1 MYTRYLHRG
10 RASSQDE
17 PLQTA
22 THFSANV
29 EESLLPT
36 EAEAGGETGQGPR
49 GRRDRGMALGSPASH
64 PASPAHG
71 TSVWGTCH
79 LVTRQASGY
88 VCPMRCASAV
98 RGRGVEEMGLIP
110 S

>member
-17 PLQTA
+17 LLQTA
-22 THFSANV
+22 TNFSANV
-29 EESLLPT
+29 EESPLPA
-36 EAEAGGETGQGPR
+36 EAAAGGETGQRPR
-49 GRRDRGMALGSPASH
+49 GWGDRSMAPGSPASH

-71 TSVWGTCH
+71 TSVWGSNH
-79 LVTRQASGY
+79 PVMRQGLGC
-88 VCPMRCASAV
+88 VCPVRCAV
-98 RGRGVEEMGLIP
+98 RWHGVEEMGLIP